1 MAEPDER
8 LTQINELVERA
19 EGYISDAEF
28 REEQEIR
35 MVRYL
40 QAVASTMLALK
51 LQNEMVIELL
61 RQQQELDR
69 LAAE

>member
-1 MAEPDER
+1 MAEDDER
-8 LTQINELVERA
+8 RTRITELVERA

-40 QAVASTMLALK
+40 QAVASTMLAVCI
-51 LQNEMVIELL
+51 QNDMVIELL